1 MATGSDVKGIL
12 ERFQNE
18 KKEEVA
24 LSKILRQQAK
34 ERKTKRPQNIPREV
48 FALMNKE
55 AIEKI

>member
-24 LSKILRQQAK
+24 LSKILR
-34 ERKTKRPQNIPREV
+34 
-48 FALMNKE
+48 
-55 AIEKI
+55 